1 MHPNTRSTEPTKILV
16 IGDSCF
22 DVFTYGQTLRL
33 APEGPAPV
41 FNPLR
46 KITNGGMALN
56 VQKNIEAIGVTA
68 DLITQKESIHK
79 ERFIDERTNTL
90 LLRVDNNDKA
100 SRIERS
106 ILEGIK
112 NNCYLG
118 MHYDAIIISDYCKGF
133 LTEEDIDEI
142 SKYNF
147 NIFLDTK
154 KILGEWCKYVSFIK
168 INHVEY
174 DRTKHTIDEI
184 GIYDQMIIT
193 RSDEGCEYK
202 NILYPVEKV
211 NIKDVSG
218 AGDTFISGLV
228 CEYVASKE
236 IIKAIKFAQYC
247 ATIVVQK
254 KGVCTI

>member
-46 KITNGGMALN
+46 KNTNGGMALN
-56 VQKNIEAIGVTA
+56 VQKNIEAIGVAA
-68 DLITQKESIHK
+68 DLITQKESIYK

-106 ILEGIK
+106 VLEGIK

-118 MHYDAIIISDYCKGF
+118 VHYDAIIISDYCKGF

-193 RSDEGCEYK
+193 RSNDGCEY
-202 NILYPVEKV
+202 NGIVYPVEKV

-228 CEYVASKE
+228 CEYVRTSD
-236 IIKAIKFAQYC
+236 IIEAILFAQAC
-247 ATIVVQK
+247 ATKVVQK

>member
-1 MHPNTRSTEPTKILV
+1 MRQNTRLTESTKILV

-22 DVFTYGQTLRL
+22 DVYTYGHTLRL

-41 FNPLR
+41 FNPVR
-46 KITNGGMALN
+46 QVTTGGMALN
-56 VQKNIEAIGVTA
+56 VKRNIEAIGARA
-68 DLITQKESIHK
+68 DLVTQNETIFK
-79 ERFIDERTNTL
+79 ERFVDERTNSL
-90 LLRVDNNDKA
+90 LLRVDNNDSA
-100 SRIERS
+100 SRIQKS
-106 ILEGIK
+106 VIQSIK
-112 NNCYLG
+112 NNHYMG
-118 MHYDAIIISDYCKGF
+118 ISYDAIIVSDYCKGF

-142 SKYNF
+142 SLNNF
-147 NIFLDTK
+147 NVFLDTK

-174 DRTKHTIDEI
+174 DRTKHTIDEL
-184 GIYDQMIIT
+184 GIYDKMIIT
-193 RSDEGCEYK
+193 RSDEGCEF
-202 NILYPVEKV
+202 NNVLYPVEKV

-228 CEYVASKE
+228 CEYVASKN
-236 IIKAIKFAQYC
+236 IINAIKFAQEC